1 METNN
6 LHVFGIDEVKNLHI
20 LGRTGTA
27 QEDSVGGSKAKAI
40 ALFWT
45 ASGVSVNTT
54 AGEVWAL
61 LEGDYSISEPWASV
75 WVDGAQVSRF
85 IVQKGKQWYCLFR
98 GLPVGTPHVI
108 TLLKETQAMSS
119 DAQQLFLVHAL
130 GVPERVYVSLTG
142 DEKNSSKENELYS
155 EKVFLPVAQKK
166 YKIEF
171 IGDSITTGEGLAGAV
186 QEMDWITGWM
196 ALRDNYAVNCARKL
210 DADFRIFSQ
219 SGWGVTGSWDNDR
232 GCAIPKYYDKVC
244 GLVFGERNESFGA
257 HQKHDFASWQP
268 DVVVINLGTND
279 WGAFNNSAKKDP
291 VTGEEWKLHLDENK
305 KPVAQDLAFFTKS
318 VYEFLHQVRSCNPH
332 AHILWVYG
340 MCSFDL
346 GSDIQETVTRFAK
359 DTGDKNVHFAKLPCM
374 TDETDDEKG
383 SRQHPGAGTHY
394 RTAKVIA
401 DEITKMMNA

>member
-6 LHVFGIDEVKNLHI
+6 LRVFSLEQVKNLHV
-20 LGRTGTA
+20 LGRTGISTGHSENSCMTDNSGTTSTCA
-27 QEDSVGGSKAKAI
+27 AKTL

-61 LEGDYSISEPWASV
+61 LEGDYSVYEPWASV
-75 WVDGAQVSRF
+75 WVDGAEVSRF

-108 TLLKETQAMSS
+108 TLLKETQAMSA
-119 DAQQLFLVHAL
+119 DEKQMLLVHAL
-130 GVPERVYVSLTG
+130 GVPDAVAAEQ
-142 DEKNSSKENELYS
+142 
-155 EKVFLPVAQKK
+155 VFVPLPQKK
-166 YKIEF
+166 CKIEF

-196 ALRDNYAVNCARKL
+196 ALRDNYALLTAKQL

-232 GCAIPKYYDKVC
+232 NCAIPNYYNKVC
-244 GLVFGERNESFGA
+244 GLVFGARNESFGA
-257 HQKHDFASWQP
+257 HEPYDFASWRP

-279 WGAFNNSAKKDP
+279 WGAFNNAAKKDP
-291 VTGEEWKLHLDENK
+291 ATGKEWKLHLDANK
-305 KPVAQDLAFFTKS
+305 KPVAQDLAFFTKG
-318 VYEFLHQVRSCNPH
+318 VYNFIQQVRRCNPQ
-332 AHILWVYG
+332 AQILWVYG

-346 GSDIQETVTRFAK
+346 GPEIEATVARFAE
-359 DTGDKNVHFAKLPCM
+359 DTGDTKVHFAKLPCM
-374 TDETDDEKG
+374 SAETEDEKG
-383 SRQHPGAGTHY
+383 SRQHPGAGTHH

-401 DEITKMMNA
+401 AEIEKLLNA